1 MPRPSGAGNGTMSLM
16 KANPT
21 WLTDELLE
29 RALGLAWFVLGDR
42 SDTLDAVRW
51 AVNHRDAALALQ
63 DKRIKQQ
70 SRSRTKAILSEDHVL
85 QRYLLIAC
93 ERQAKKRRERHH
105 VIPITEED
113 LLVWWQCDVVQRSLD
128 NSFHL
133 TVAQWRVL
141 HRYETRT
148 ARDVFELVLRCE
160 PKDDDQY
167 RRYKA
172 RVLSICVPQFH
183 PFVQKEPNGP

>member
-1 MPRPSGAGNGTMSLM
+1 MSLM

-93 ERQAKKRRERHH
+93 EATSQEAPRAPSRH
-105 VIPITEED
+105 
-113 LLVWWQCDVVQRSLD
+113 SD
-128 NSFHL
+128 N
-133 TVAQWRVL
+133 
-141 HRYETRT
+141 
-148 ARDVFELVLRCE
+148 
-160 PKDDDQY
+160 
-167 RRYKA
+167 
-172 RVLSICVPQFH
+172 
-183 PFVQKEPNGP
+183 